1 MNRNKALSFP
11 PVLLLAALSLASC
24 SGPKTTCTVNCGGSG
39 NGSVAVTMVAD
50 TLPASP
56 SLLTFQVTIAS
67 IKFTTS
73 SGSSTT
79 VNLNPALTVDLMRLQ
94 TDTVFL
100 GLFPNI
106 PAAQYVSA
114 TLFLSGNAK
123 ITFLNDSATATISL
137 CPPNTVCPLSVA
149 VSSTPVATVPF
160 TVSQNAVTGIG
171 IDLNLFNTVSI
182 SGTPANL
189 VVNFNNA
196 NVLSAFTL
204 PRPNSNLAA
213 GQLDLIEDFTG
224 VVTINN
230 QSVTLASAPVTG
242 RGSLTASATSAT
254 FYDPDPTGTRCPTG
268 TTLLVNCVS
277 NNQVASMDVIL
288 RSDGTLAIQEIEPLL
303 ATAQDTVEGIV
314 VSINPSSLAQ
324 QFTLVV
330 TNLIPAA
337 QSSLIGS
344 LHIGDALTVNL
355 SNPVFPF
362 LVDQKGLP
370 VQTNFAG
377 IFANFFNQTSTSA
390 IHLGQVV
397 AVHVT
402 APFTASVGSTI
413 ASTFADTITLRWS
426 RLTATLQAPTSPAFN
441 LASFPFYF
449 GLPQGTILTVQT
461 FPVAL
466 GTARVTNFD
475 GVLDGSGL
483 LTARPVAIRALF
495 LENTTNSANPV
506 FFAAKVRQH

>member
-1 MNRNKALSFP
+1 MNRSKALSFLP
-11 PVLLLAALSLASC
+11 ILLLVAFSLSSC
-24 SGPKTTCTVNCGGSG
+24 SGPKTRGGGGGTG

-73 SGSSTT
+73 SGTSTT

-114 TLFLSGNAK
+114 TLFFSGNAK
-123 ITFLNDSATATISL
+123 ITFLNDSTTATISL
-137 CPPNTVCPLSVA
+137 CPPNTVCPLSVP
-149 VSSTPVATVPF
+149 VSSTPIATVPF
-160 TVSQNAVTGIG
+160 TVSPNAVTGIG
-171 IDLNLFNTVSI
+171 IDLNFFNAVSI
-182 SGTPANL
+182 SGSPANL

-224 VVTINN
+224 VVSISN

-242 RGSLTASATSAT
+242 RGSLTASATSTT
-254 FYDPDPTGTRCPTG
+254 FYDPDPTLTRCPTG
-268 TTLLVNCVS
+268 TNVLANCVS

-288 RSDGTLAIQEIEPLL
+288 KSDGTFAIQEIEPLL

-324 QFTLVV
+324 QFTLVI

-355 SNPVFPF
+355 STSVFPF

-377 IFANFFNQTSTSA
+377 IFGNFFNQTSTSA

-397 AVHVT
+397 AVHAT
-402 APFTASVGSTI
+402 APFIASVGSAI
-413 ASTFADTITLRWS
+413 ASTFTDTVTLRWS
-426 RLTATLQAPTSPAFN
+426 RFTATPQTASSPAFTIVN
-441 LASFPFYF
+441 LPFYF
-449 GLPQGTILTVQT
+449 GFPQSTIFTVQT
-461 FPVAL
+461 FVATS
-466 GTARVTNFD
+466 GSPRVTNFD

-483 LTARPVAIRALF
+483 NLLRPVALRALL
-495 LENTTNSANPV
+495 LENTTNSASPV

>member
-1 MNRNKALSFP
+1 MNRSKALSFLP
-11 PVLLLAALSLASC
+11 ILLLVAFSLSSC
-24 SGPKTTCTVNCGGSG
+24 SGPKTRGGGGGTG

-73 SGSSTT
+73 SGTSTT

-114 TLFLSGNAK
+114 TLFFSGNAK
-123 ITFLNDSATATISL
+123 ITFLNDSTTATISL
-137 CPPNTVCPLSVA
+137 CPPNTVCPLSVP
-149 VSSTPVATVPF
+149 VSSTPIATVPF
-160 TVSQNAVTGIG
+160 TVSPNAVTGIG
-171 IDLNLFNTVSI
+171 IDLNFFNAVSI
-182 SGTPANL
+182 SGSPANL

-224 VVTINN
+224 VVSISN

-242 RGSLTASATSAT
+242 RGSLTASATSTT
-254 FYDPDPTGTRCPTG
+254 FYDPDPTLTRCPTG
-268 TTLLVNCVS
+268 TNVLANCVS

-288 RSDGTLAIQEIEPLL
+288 KSDGTFAIQEIEPLL

-324 QFTLVV
+324 QFTLVI

-355 SNPVFPF
+355 STSVFPF

-377 IFANFFNQTSTSA
+377 IFGNFFNQTSTSA

-397 AVHVT
+397 AVHAT
-402 APFTASVGSTI
+402 APFTASVGSAI
-413 ASTFADTITLRWS
+413 ASTFTDTVTLRWS
-426 RLTATLQAPTSPAFN
+426 RFTATPQTASSPAFTIVN
-441 LASFPFYF
+441 LPFYF
-449 GLPQGTILTVQT
+449 GFPQSTIFTVQT
-461 FPVAL
+461 FVATS
-466 GTARVTNFD
+466 GSPRVTNFD

-483 LTARPVAIRALF
+483 NLLRPVALRALF
-495 LENTTNSANPV
+495 LENTTNSASPV

>member
-1 MNRNKALSFP
+1 MNRSKALSFLP
-11 PVLLLAALSLASC
+11 ILLLVAFSLSSC
-24 SGPKTTCTVNCGGSG
+24 SGPKTRGGGGGTG

-73 SGSSTT
+73 SGTSTT

-114 TLFLSGNAK
+114 TLFFSGNAK
-123 ITFLNDSATATISL
+123 ITFLNDSTTATISL
-137 CPPNTVCPLSVA
+137 CPPNTVCPLSVP
-149 VSSTPVATVPF
+149 VSSTPIATVPF
-160 TVSQNAVTGIG
+160 TVSPNAVTGIG
-171 IDLNLFNTVSI
+171 IDLNFFNAVSI
-182 SGTPANL
+182 SGSPANL

-224 VVTINN
+224 VVSISN

-254 FYDPDPTGTRCPTG
+254 FYDPDPTRTFCLTAI
-268 TTLLVNCVS
+268 TLGNCVS

-288 RSDGTLAIQEIEPLL
+288 KSDGTFAIQEIEPLL

-314 VSINPSSLAQ
+314 VSINPNSLTQ

-337 QSSLIGS
+337 QNSLIGS

-370 VQTNFAG
+370 VGNNYQG
-377 IFANFFNQTSTSA
+377 IFLNFSNQTSTSA

-397 AVHVT
+397 TVHAT
-402 APFTASVGSTI
+402 APFTAAVGVTI
-413 ASTFADTITLRWS
+413 ASTFTDTVTLRWS
-426 RLTATLQAPTSPAFN
+426 RFTATVQTASSPAFN

-449 GLPQGTILTVQT
+449 GLPQGTPLTVQT

-466 GTARVTNFD
+466 GFTRFTNFD
-475 GVLDGSGL
+475 GVVDSSFLDPL
-483 LTARPVAIRALF
+483 KPVAIRALF

-506 FFAAKVRQH
+506 LFAAKVRQH

>member
-1 MNRNKALSFP
+1 MNRSKALSFLP
-11 PVLLLAALSLASC
+11 ILLLVAFSLSSC
-24 SGPKTTCTVNCGGSG
+24 SGPKTRGGGGGTG

-73 SGSSTT
+73 SGTSTT

-114 TLFLSGNAK
+114 TLFFSGNAK
-123 ITFLNDSATATISL
+123 ITFLNDSTTATISL
-137 CPPNTVCPLSVA
+137 CPPNTVCPLSVP
-149 VSSTPVATVPF
+149 VSSTPIATVPF
-160 TVSQNAVTGIG
+160 TVSPNAVTGIG
-171 IDLNLFNTVSI
+171 IDLNFLNAVSI
-182 SGTPANL
+182 SGSPANL

-224 VVTINN
+224 VVSISN

-242 RGSLTASATSAT
+242 RGSLTASATSTT
-254 FYDPDPTGTRCPTG
+254 FYDPDPTLTRCPTG
-268 TTLLVNCVS
+268 TNVLANCVS

-288 RSDGTLAIQEIEPLL
+288 KSDGTFAIQEIEPFL

-324 QFTLVV
+324 QFTLVI
-330 TNLIPAA
+330 TNLIPPD
-337 QSSLIGS
+337 SGS
-344 LHIGDALTVNL
+344 PEFSHR
-355 SNPVFPF
+355 
-362 LVDQKGLP
+362 Q
-370 VQTNFAG
+370 
-377 IFANFFNQTSTSA
+377 
-390 IHLGQVV
+390 
-397 AVHVT
+397 
-402 APFTASVGSTI
+402 
-413 ASTFADTITLRWS
+413 
-426 RLTATLQAPTSPAFN
+426 
-441 LASFPFYF
+441 LAH
-449 GLPQGTILTVQT
+449 
-461 FPVAL
+461 
-466 GTARVTNFD
+466 R
-475 GVLDGSGL
+475 
-483 LTARPVAIRALF
+483 
-495 LENTTNSANPV
+495 
-506 FFAAKVRQH
+506 

>member
-1 MNRNKALSFP
+1 MNRSKALSFLP
-11 PVLLLAALSLASC
+11 ILLLVAFSLSSC
-24 SGPKTTCTVNCGGSG
+24 SGPKTRGGGGGTG

-50 TLPASP
+50 TPPASP

-73 SGSSTT
+73 SGTSTT

-114 TLFLSGNAK
+114 TLFFSGNAK
-123 ITFLNDSATATISL
+123 ITFLNDSTTATISL
-137 CPPNTVCPLSVA
+137 CPPNTVCPLSVP
-149 VSSTPVATVPF
+149 VSSTPIATLPF
-160 TVSQNAVTGIG
+160 TVSPNAVTGIG
-171 IDLNLFNTVSI
+171 IDLNFFNAVSI
-182 SGTPANL
+182 SGSPANL

-224 VVTINN
+224 VVSISN

-254 FYDPDPTGTRCPTG
+254 FYDPDPTLTLCLTA
-268 TTLLVNCVS
+268 TTLASCVS

-288 RSDGTLAIQEIEPLL
+288 KSDGTFAIQEIEPLL

-324 QFTLVV
+324 QFTLVI

-355 SNPVFPF
+355 STSVFPF

-377 IFANFFNQTSTSA
+377 IFGNFFNQTSTSA

-397 AVHVT
+397 AVHAT
-402 APFTASVGSTI
+402 APFIASVGSAI
-413 ASTFADTITLRWS
+413 ASTFTDTVTLRWS
-426 RLTATLQAPTSPAFN
+426 RFTATPQTASSPAFTIVN
-441 LASFPFYF
+441 LPFYF
-449 GLPQGTILTVQT
+449 GFPQSTIFTVQT
-461 FPVAL
+461 FVATS
-466 GTARVTNFD
+466 GSPRVTNFD

-483 LTARPVAIRALF
+483 NLLRPVALRALF
-495 LENTTNSANPV
+495 LENTTNSASPV

>member
-1 MNRNKALSFP
+1 MNRSKDLPFL
-11 PVLLLAALSLASC
+11 PVLLLVAFSSSSC
-24 SGPKTTCTVNCGGSG
+24 SGPKTGGGGGGTG

-56 SLLTFQVTIAS
+56 SPLTFQVTIAS

-73 SGSSTT
+73 SGTSTT

-106 PAAQYVSA
+106 PSAQYVSA
-114 TLFLSGNAK
+114 TLFLSGNAN
-123 ITFLNDSATATISL
+123 ITFLNDTGFTLSGCLTSH
-137 CPPNTVCPLSVA
+137 VCPLSVA
-149 VSSTPVATVPF
+149 VSSNPVATVSF
-160 TVSQNAVTGIG
+160 TVSQNAVSGIG

-196 NVLSAFTL
+196 NVLTAFTL

-224 VVTINN
+224 VVSISN

-242 RGSLTASATSAT
+242 RGYLTDPATSTT
-254 FYDPDPTGTRCPTG
+254 FYDPDPTLTRCPTG
-268 TTLLVNCVS
+268 TNVLANCVS

-288 RSDGTLAIQEIEPLL
+288 KSDGTFAIQEIEPLL

-324 QFTLVV
+324 QFTLVI

-355 SNPVFPF
+355 STSVFPF

-370 VQTNFAG
+370 VQNNYPG
-377 IFANFFNQTSTSA
+377 IFANF
-390 IHLGQVV
+390 
-397 AVHVT
+397 
-402 APFTASVGSTI
+402 
-413 ASTFADTITLRWS
+413 
-426 RLTATLQAPTSPAFN
+426 
-441 LASFPFYF
+441 
-449 GLPQGTILTVQT
+449 
-461 FPVAL
+461 
-466 GTARVTNFD
+466 
-475 GVLDGSGL
+475 SG
-483 LTARPVAIRALF
+483 
-495 LENTTNSANPV
+495 
-506 FFAAKVRQH
+506 

>member
-1 MNRNKALSFP
+1 MNRSKALSFLP
-11 PVLLLAALSLASC
+11 ILLLVAFSLSSC
-24 SGPKTTCTVNCGGSG
+24 SGPKTRGGGGGTG

-73 SGSSTT
+73 SGTSTT

-114 TLFLSGNAK
+114 TLFFSGHAK
-123 ITFLNDSATATISL
+123 ITFLNDSTTATISL
-137 CPPNTVCPLSVA
+137 CPPNTVCPLSVP
-149 VSSTPVATVPF
+149 VSSTPIATVPF
-160 TVSQNAVTGIG
+160 TVSPNAVTGIG
-171 IDLNLFNTVSI
+171 IDLNFFNAVSI
-182 SGTPANL
+182 SGSPANL

-224 VVTINN
+224 VVSINN

-242 RGSLTASATSAT
+242 RGSLTASATSTT
-254 FYDPDPTGTRCPTG
+254 FYDPDPTLTLCLTA
-268 TTLLVNCVS
+268 TTLASCVS

-288 RSDGTLAIQEIEPLL
+288 KSDGTFAIQEIEPLL
-303 ATAQDTVEGIV
+303 ATAQDNVEGIV
-314 VSINPSSLAQ
+314 VSINPNNLT

-330 TNLIPAA
+330 TNLIQAA

-344 LHIGDALTVNL
+344 LRIGDALTVNL
-355 SNPVFPF
+355 ANTVSPF
-362 LVDQKGLP
+362 WVDTKGLP
-370 VQTNFAG
+370 VRTNFAS
-377 IFANFFNQTSTSA
+377 IF
-390 IHLGQVV
+390 
-397 AVHVT
+397 
-402 APFTASVGSTI
+402 P
-413 ASTFADTITLRWS
+413 
-426 RLTATLQAPTSPAFN
+426 
-441 LASFPFYF
+441 
-449 GLPQGTILTVQT
+449 
-461 FPVAL
+461 
-466 GTARVTNFD
+466 
-475 GVLDGSGL
+475 
-483 LTARPVAIRALF
+483 
-495 LENTTNSANPV
+495 
-506 FFAAKVRQH
+506 

>member
-1 MNRNKALSFP
+1 MNRSKALSFLP
-11 PVLLLAALSLASC
+11 ILLLVAFSLSSC
-24 SGPKTTCTVNCGGSG
+24 SGPKTRGGGGGTG
-39 NGSVAVTMVAD
+39 NGSVAMTMVAD

-73 SGSSTT
+73 SGTSTT

-106 PAAQYVSA
+106 PAVQYVSA
-114 TLFLSGNAK
+114 TLFFSGNAK
-123 ITFLNDSATATISL
+123 ITFLNDSTTATISL
-137 CPPNTVCPLSVA
+137 CPPNTVCPLSVP
-149 VSSTPVATVPF
+149 VSSTPIATVPF
-160 TVSQNAVTGIG
+160 TVSPNAVTGIG
-171 IDLNLFNTVSI
+171 IDLNFFNAVSI
-182 SGTPANL
+182 SGSPANL

-224 VVTINN
+224 VVSISN

-242 RGSLTASATSAT
+242 RGSLTASATSTT
-254 FYDPDPTGTRCPTG
+254 FYDPDPTLTRCPTG
-268 TTLLVNCVS
+268 TNVLANCVS

-288 RSDGTLAIQEIEPLL
+288 KSDGTFAIQEIEPLL

-324 QFTLVV
+324 QFTLVI

-355 SNPVFPF
+355 STSVFPF

-377 IFANFFNQTSTSA
+377 IFGNFFNQTSTSA

-397 AVHVT
+397 AVHAT

-426 RLTATLQAPTSPAFN
+426 RFTATLQTASSPAFTIVN
-441 LASFPFYF
+441 LPFYF
-449 GLPQGTILTVQT
+449 GFPQSTIFTVQT
-461 FPVAL
+461 FPGAL
-466 GTARVTNFD
+466 GTARFTNFD

-483 LTARPVAIRALF
+483 ITARPVAIRALF
-495 LENTTNSANPV
+495 LENTTNSASPV
-506 FFAAKVRQH
+506 FFAAKVRQF

>member
-1 MNRNKALSFP
+1 MNRNKALSSLP
-11 PVLLLAALSLASC
+11 ILLLAALSLASC
-24 SGPKTTCTVNCGGSG
+24 SGPKTTTGCTVNCG

-73 SGSSTT
+73 SGTSTT

-106 PAAQYVSA
+106 PSAQYVSA
-114 TLFLSGNAK
+114 TLFLSGNAN
-123 ITFLNDSATATISL
+123 ITFLNDTGFTLSGCLTSH
-137 CPPNTVCPLSVA
+137 VCPLSVA
-149 VSSTPVATVPF
+149 VSSNPVATVSF
-160 TVSQNAVTGIG
+160 TVSQNAVSGIG

-196 NVLSAFTL
+196 NVLTAFTL

-224 VVTINN
+224 VVTINS

-242 RGSLTASATSAT
+242 RGSLTASATSTT
-254 FYDPDPTGTRCPTG
+254 FYDPDPTLTLCLTA
-268 TTLLVNCVS
+268 TTLASCVS

-288 RSDGTLAIQEIEPLL
+288 KSDGTFAIQEIEPLL
-303 ATAQDTVEGIV
+303 ATAQDNVEGIV
-314 VSINPSSLAQ
+314 VSINPNNLT

-330 TNLIPAA
+330 TNLIQAA

-344 LHIGDALTVNL
+344 LRIGDALTVNL
-355 SNPVFPF
+355 ANTVSPF
-362 LVDQKGLP
+362 WVDTKGLP
-370 VQTNFAG
+370 VRTNFAS
-377 IFANFFNQTSTSA
+377 IFPNFFGQTNTSA

-397 AVHVT
+397 AVHAT
-402 APFTASVGSTI
+402 APFTAALGGTI
-413 ASTFADTITLRWS
+413 ASSFADTVTLRWS
-426 RLTATLQAPTSPAFN
+426 RFTGTLQTASSPAFN
-441 LASFPFYF
+441 LASLPFYF
-449 GLPQGTILTVQT
+449 GIPQGTPLQVQT
-461 FPVAL
+461 FLATSGSP
-466 GTARVTNFD
+466 RVTNFD

-483 LTARPVAIRALF
+483 LIARPVGIRALF

>member
-1 MNRNKALSFP
+1 MNRSKALSFLP
-11 PVLLLAALSLASC
+11 ILLLVAFSLSSC
-24 SGPKTTCTVNCGGSG
+24 SGPKTRGGGGGTG

-73 SGSSTT
+73 SGTSTT

-114 TLFLSGNAK
+114 TLFFSGNAK
-123 ITFLNDSATATISL
+123 ITFLNDSTTATISL
-137 CPPNTVCPLSVA
+137 CPPNTVCPLSVP
-149 VSSTPVATVPF
+149 VSSTPIATVPF
-160 TVSQNAVTGIG
+160 TVSPNAVTGIG
-171 IDLNLFNTVSI
+171 IDLNFFNAVSI
-182 SGTPANL
+182 SGSPANL

-224 VVTINN
+224 VVSISN

-242 RGSLTASATSAT
+242 RGSLTASATSTT
-254 FYDPDPTGTRCPTG
+254 FYDPDPTLTRCPTG
-268 TTLLVNCVS
+268 TNVLANCVS

-288 RSDGTLAIQEIEPLL
+288 KSDGTFAIQEIEPLL

-324 QFTLVV
+324 QFTLVI

-355 SNPVFPF
+355 STSVFGF

-377 IFANFFNQTSTSA
+377 IFGNFFNQTSTSA

-397 AVHVT
+397 AVHAT
-402 APFTASVGSTI
+402 APFTASVGSAI
-413 ASTFADTITLRWS
+413 ASTFTDTVTLRWS
-426 RLTATLQAPTSPAFN
+426 RFTATPQTASSPAFTIVN
-441 LASFPFYF
+441 LPFYF
-449 GLPQGTILTVQT
+449 GFPQSTIFTVQT
-461 FPVAL
+461 FVATS
-466 GTARVTNFD
+466 GSPRVTNFD

-483 LTARPVAIRALF
+483 NLLRPVALRALF
-495 LENTTNSANPV
+495 LENTTNSASPV

>member
-1 MNRNKALSFP
+1 MNRSKALSFLP
-11 PVLLLAALSLASC
+11 ILLLVAFSLSSC
-24 SGPKTTCTVNCGGSG
+24 SGPKTRGGGGGTG

-73 SGSSTT
+73 SGTSTT

-114 TLFLSGNAK
+114 TLFFSGNAK
-123 ITFLNDSATATISL
+123 ITFLNDSTTATISL
-137 CPPNTVCPLSVA
+137 CPPNTVCPLSVP
-149 VSSTPVATVPF
+149 VSSTPIATVPF
-160 TVSQNAVTGIG
+160 TVSPNAVTGIG
-171 IDLNLFNTVSI
+171 IDLNFFNAVSI
-182 SGTPANL
+182 SGSPANL

-224 VVTINN
+224 VVSISN

-242 RGSLTASATSAT
+242 RGSLTASATSTT
-254 FYDPDPTGTRCPTG
+254 FYDPDPTLTRCPTG
-268 TTLLVNCVS
+268 TNVLANCVS

-288 RSDGTLAIQEIEPLL
+288 KSDGTFAVQEIEPLL

-324 QFTLVV
+324 QFTLVI

-355 SNPVFPF
+355 STSVFPF

-377 IFANFFNQTSTSA
+377 IFGNFFNQTSTSA

-397 AVHVT
+397 AVHAT
-402 APFTASVGSTI
+402 APFIASVGSAI
-413 ASTFADTITLRWS
+413 ASTFTDTVTLRWS
-426 RLTATLQAPTSPAFN
+426 RFTATPQTASSPAFTIVN
-441 LASFPFYF
+441 LPFYF
-449 GLPQGTILTVQT
+449 GFPQSTIFTVQT
-461 FPVAL
+461 FVATS
-466 GTARVTNFD
+466 GSPRVTNFD

-483 LTARPVAIRALF
+483 NLLRPVALRALF
-495 LENTTNSANPV
+495 LENTTNSASPV